1 MRTSPR
7 TIWCHSGLELYG
19 PTKRWGRWRSRT
31 WVNLVESLP
40 TAIRLMLYSRTWQKR
55 SSLHWLVRPMLRKAH
70 KLRVESAHKLQPR
83 SVHKVPIGVTAQM
96 ANLFVCGVTE
106 SERIIR
112 LAATERKSILKENQR
127 LRDLTRV
134 GYQRI

>member
-1 MRTSPR
+1 
-7 TIWCHSGLELYG
+7 
-19 PTKRWGRWRSRT
+19 
-31 WVNLVESLP
+31 
-40 TAIRLMLYSRTWQKR
+40 
-55 SSLHWLVRPMLRKAH
+55 
-70 KLRVESAHKLQPR
+70 
-83 SVHKVPIGVTAQM
+83 
-96 ANLFVCGVTE
+96 VCGVTE